1 MKRLKPMNKQ
11 MSLSLGPEPSI
22 CGTSVD
28 LPPQQQEEIQS
39 VLADLLLTAAINST
53 EVRRGGDINE

>member
-1 MKRLKPMNKQ
+1 MKRPKPMNKQ

-28 LPPQQQEEIQS
+28 LPLKQQEEIQS

-53 EVRRGGDINE
+53 EVRRGGDNNE